1 MAYTTAQN
9 VRDILGVD
17 SDTAATDIVEGYIE
31 YSQKIVMKFLQVPV
45 LDEEMTGN
53 LDGVNNTYSVMHLF
67 IADTSANTVVNTLD
81 VSIYL
86 WPDSDDEFTKVQVTS
101 FTFNPETGVFVLTDI
116 PASTYEKITCSYS
129 YYTSKIDW
137 KLVELACTY
146 YSAMMWV
153 QRELFLVPTNVYIGN
168 IRTISSK
175 PWEYLRHEFQRMID
189 LLVAAPMDK
198 VTYRKMVFD
207 PRSPLAPSVET
218 TVAKSMKRYSP
229 RVRTKEMGGDVE
241 D

>member
-1 MAYTTAQN
+1 
-9 VRDILGVD
+9 
-17 SDTAATDIVEGYIE
+17 
-31 YSQKIVMKFLQVPV
+31 MKFLQVPV
-45 LDEEMTGN
+45 LDEGMVGN
-53 LDGVNNTYSVMHLF
+53 LDGVNNTFSVMHPF
-67 IADTSANTVVNTLD
+67 IADTTANTVVNTLD
-81 VSIYL
+81 VKIYL
-86 WPDSDDEFTKVQVTS
+86 WSDPDNEFSKEEITS
-101 FTFNPETGVFVLTDI
+101 FSFNPETGVFVLTNV

-129 YYTSKIDW
+129 YYTCKIDW

-153 QRELFLVPTNVYIGN
+153 QRELFLVPSNVYIGN
-168 IRTISSK
+168 IRTISIK
-175 PWEYLRHEFQRMID
+175 PWESLRHEFQRTID

-207 PRSPLAPSVET
+207 PRSPSAPSVET

-229 RVRTKEMGGDVE
+229 NVRTKEMGGDVE